1 MKLITVF
8 KMFYVIFFVTGI
20 TQGLCHAQAYGNV
33 DSEKRESE
41 FRWPEGK
48 KAAISLSFDDGRASQ
63 VDNGIPI
70 FNKYGIKA
78 TFYITPGNIKNRL
91 EKWKEAAAYGHEIGN
106 HTIVHPCSGNFPF
119 ARHKALE
126 DYTLDKISLDI
137 EEASIAIENIFGI
150 RPSTFAYPCGQ
161 SFVGKGQNTKSYVP
175 IIANNFIAGRGWLDE
190 APNDPSYCDLSKIYG
205 MASDGYDFKY
215 IKKLI
220 DQTVE
225 SGGWLVLCGHEILP
239 ESGNL
244 TTLTSMLDELSAYV
258 SNPKNGIWVS
268 TVKDVATYI
277 KEQRGESL
285 SPLYIYKDPSQSIDK
300 RVDDLISRMT
310 LEEKIG
316 QLNIPCLFADEMGK
330 DIPAKKETTKKF
342 TKGTFVEGMGP
353 GGGFFSMSDEILHH
367 GPRYQAEFINELQRI
382 AREETRLGIPL
393 FIIEEGT
400 HGFVASGSTI
410 YPEGLAI
417 GSTWNMNLVEDIYAA
432 SAKEARK
439 VGAHKLYTLVIEPIR
454 DPRLGRNQEAY
465 SECTYLTSRIAERI
479 VKGVQGD
486 DISRP
491 DKLIAGL
498 AHYPGQ
504 SQAIGGLERGAMDIS
519 ERTLREVFLPPW
531 RAGIKAGALGA
542 MATYPS
548 IDGLPVHASKK
559 ILTDILRGELGFE
572 GVVVSEGYGFAT
584 IVHEGIASTQ
594 KEAGAMAI
602 KAGVDVGITFEP
614 AYMVPM
620 IENVR
625 EGKVHMDV
633 VDRALKR
640 ILKLKFQMGLFENPY
655 VSPDEA
661 EKASH
666 TPENQKLAL
675 QVAREGI
682 VLLKNEKNLLPLN
695 KNIRSI
701 AVIGPNADDPRNQ
714 LGDYT
719 SHVIPQEIVTVLKGV
734 NNKVSPKTKV
744 TYVKGC
750 NVVGTNLNEIERARR
765 AARNADVAIVVV
777 GENERR
783 AVDENGKNVG
793 TNGESRDVANLD
805 LTGMQ
810 EELIRAVQATGTPT
824 IVVLI
829 NGRPLSTRWVSE
841 NVAAIVEAWIPGEKG
856 GDAIADI
863 IFGDYNPNGRL
874 AITVPRHS
882 GQLPAYYNH
891 HPIKKQMSH
900 YVKYQDMPTTP
911 LYEFGFGLSYTDFEY
926 SNLVID
932 QENEGIATDVFV
944 SVEVQNIGKREGAD
958 VVQLYINDVVSSV
971 VTPYIQLRGFE
982 KIWLEPGEKKVVK
995 FKLTPEELSFINFDM
1010 QPIVEPGEFRVMVG
1024 RSSADI
1030 KLEGSFFKKEVP
1042 SHLVY

>member
-1 MKLITVF
+1 MKNMTVIKRSVMVFITVI
-8 KMFYVIFFVTGI
+8 VV
-20 TQGLCHAQAYGNV
+20 GLCQAKANGGGNG
-33 DSEKRESE
+33 SG

-48 KAAISLSFDDGRASQ
+48 KAAISLSFDDARASQ
-63 VDNGIPI
+63 VDNGVPI
-70 FNKYGIKA
+70 FDRYNIKA
-78 TFYITPGNIKNRL
+78 TFYVSPGNVKNRID
-91 EKWKEAAAYGHEIGN
+91 KWKAAAAKGHEIAN
-106 HTIVHPCSGNFPF
+106 HTMVHPCSGNFPF
-119 ARHKALE
+119 ARDRALE
-126 DYTLDKISLDI
+126 DFTLAQMAQDI
-137 EEASIAIENIFGI
+137 DEASNFIESIFGT
-150 RPSTFAYPCGQ
+150 RPNTFAYPCGQ
-161 SFVGKGQNTKSYVP
+161 SFVGRGQNTKSYVP
-175 IIANNFIAGRGWLDE
+175 IVANKFLAGRGWLDE
-190 APNDPSYCDLSKIYG
+190 APNDPIYCDLSKIYG
-205 MASDGYDFKY
+205 MASDGYDFAY
-215 IKKLI
+215 IKKLV

-239 ESGNL
+239 SGNHL
-244 TTLTSMLDELSAYV
+244 TTYTSMLEELAAYI
-258 SNPKNGIWVS
+258 SNPRNGIWAATVS
-268 TVKDVATYI
+268 DVASYI
-277 KEQRGESL
+277 REQRGESK
-285 SPLYIYKDPSQSIDK
+285 PLYVYQDPSQPIDR
-300 RVDDLISRMT
+300 RVEDLISRMT

-330 DIPAKKETTKKF
+330 DIPAKKETTRKF
-342 TKGTFVEGMGP
+342 TRGTFVEGIGP
-353 GGGFFSMSDEILHH
+353 GGGFFSMSDEILHN
-367 GPRYQAEFINELQRI
+367 GPRYQAVFINELQRI

-417 GSTWNMNLVEDIYAA
+417 GSTWNMDLVEDIYAA

-531 RAGIKAGALGA
+531 RAGIKAGALGV

-548 IDGLPVHASKK
+548 IDGLPVHASRK
-559 ILTDILRGELGFE
+559 IMTDILRGELGFE

-584 IVHEGIASTQ
+584 IVHEGIAATQ

-614 AYMVPM
+614 AYMMPM

-625 EGKVHMDV
+625 EGKVHINL
-633 VDRALKR
+633 VDQAVRR

-655 VSPDEA
+655 VCPDKA

-666 TPENQKLAL
+666 TPEHQELAL
-675 QVAREGI
+675 RVAREGI

-734 NNKVSPKTKV
+734 KKKVSPKTKV

-750 NVVGTNLNEIERARR
+750 NVVGASLNEIDKARR
-765 AARNADVAIVVV
+765 AARSADVAIVVV

-783 AVDENGKNVG
+783 AVDEHGNNVG

-810 EELIRAVQATGTPT
+810 EELIKAVYATGTPT

-829 NGRPLSTRWVSE
+829 NGRPLSTRWASE
-841 NVAAIVEAWIPGEKG
+841 HVPAIVEAWIPGEKG

-944 SVEVQNIGKREGAD
+944 SVDVQNVGRREGAD
-958 VVQLYINDVVSSV
+958 VVQLYINDVISSV

-982 KIWLEPGEKKVVK
+982 KIWLEPGEKKTVK